1 MLQRTTKTRIIS
13 IILTVFLCITQCFAG
28 VPVVSAATN
37 TTIKQ
42 SNTTSNPTESPTAK
56 PANSSTAIPTNSPTA
71 IPTNSPTAIPTNT
84 PTAIPT
90 SSPSTTSGS
99 SITTDTPDAT
109 QTPSGPT
116 AQIRLMFTTDL
127 HGALTTTN
135 YETGSSKATGT
146 LARCATLIKQARAE
160 KHQNNTFLFDLG
172 DALYDYSTDYIF
184 EHDSTS
190 EQPIYSAMKSLGYD
204 AITLGNHEFDYN
216 LSYIQNQI
224 ANSGLQDICV
234 VSNVRYATTRK
245 HVWKENM
252 MLTRTVT
259 LSDGNTMDIKIG
271 IIGETQPGLSTKRS
285 KYTNT
290 LSTQD
295 IVESTQEQATALKA
309 AGADLI
315 VVLAHSG
322 VGTETPS
329 SGFSN
334 VGYAL
339 TKIPEVDVVLC
350 GHAHQYFPSNRAASA
365 KYYELSGVDK
375 ETGLANG
382 KNLIMVADKGAA
394 IGIADL
400 TISKSADSTLQIVD
414 RTSNIQEATANVD
427 VDNDINNNYMGTW
440 KNTFVATYS
449 NILGEISNPSSYNN
463 YFAALEDNSLI
474 QLINDAKM
482 TRALK
487 IINTSKTDYAKL
499 PVIAASTYIKSGS
512 DDDKEFVSFSDCFLE
527 SYLSNVQIYRTGI
540 FLYQISGKQ
549 LKEWMEWSASA
560 YQTTSEATTVS
571 SSSIDD
577 DEIDYSQTL
586 LQSNWNSNFSN
597 FYVFDG
603 VEYVIDTTVDP
614 RYDIAGNKISDNQR
628 ITSMTRNGVPISD
641 TDQFIIATNKLD
653 TSTNSLITEINAQ
666 KIYGAA
672 SLRWRT
678 VVKDYLEALSLNS
691 TLGDVADNNWH
702 VTTAK
707 NSSQVVKSALT
718 SETVAAK
725 KEWITGTAAVDSN
738 FIYYNIDMSK
748 ENTDD
753 TTGPN
758 IIATSLS
765 DELSHSA
772 VTVAVQ
778 THDRSG
784 VASVKYAK
792 GKYSK
797 TADIWQDA
805 ATISS
810 SFDCKENGI
819 YTILATDTI
828 GNKSVHYIRIQNINA
843 NTISTPI
850 VDTFTNRKTSI
861 TGTAPAKSTVY
872 IKISGGKTYSTTAT
886 ASGTFSCT
894 IPAQKADTLIYIYAV
909 DSSGRTSPRVTITV
923 SRTGPNKPTLNAV
936 NSNSKKVTG
945 NINDTFAYPILYVES
960 KNTVYVPE
968 TDGKALYKASSAY
981 DASTKIVE
989 VPCNVTSSGGFTITL
1004 PCYLSGETPVVLY
1017 TLDNSSRKSNNIS
1030 KKVVQKKPPKPS
1042 LATSYVSNGTTTVKV
1057 SCGERC
1063 TMYVKIDKKVYKHN
1077 SVTYDSSSHSYI
1089 YEIKIPKTN
1098 TGKKIKIYASN
1109 SVGNSAVISATRKET
1124 VPNTPTVSSVNL
1136 KTHTIKGKVH
1146 FIDADFKKSTLSKSR
1161 TKVYVKFS
1169 GKTYKAKVST
1179 KGTFTVTVPSL
1190 TSGKSYTIWAT
1201 NVNGT
1206 SPVGKK
1212 TAK

>member
-1 MLQRTTKTRIIS
+1 MLQHTTKSRILS

-28 VPVVSAATN
+28 IPVVSATTNAT
-37 TTIKQ
+37 TKP
-42 SNTTSNPTESPTAK
+42 SNTPSSPTPTSGSAISTDKPISSPTATASNT
-56 PANSSTAIPTNSPTA
+56 PDNTPSSEPEVTPEVTQEPSSPTA
-71 IPTNSPTAIPTNT
+71 QLRI
-84 PTAIPT
+84 
-90 SSPSTTSGS
+90 
-99 SITTDTPDAT
+99 
-109 QTPSGPT
+109 
-116 AQIRLMFTTDL
+116 MYTTDL

-146 LARCATLIKQARAE
+146 LARCSTLIKQARAE
-160 KHQNNTFLFDLG
+160 KSESNTFLFDLG

-190 EQPIYSAMKSLGYD
+190 VQPIYSAMKSLGYD

-234 VSNVRYATTRK
+234 VSNVRYATTQK

-259 LSDGNTMDIKIG
+259 LSDGSTMDIKIG

-285 KYTNT
+285 KYTNS

-295 IVESTQEQATALKA
+295 IVESTQEQATALKT

-322 VGTETPS
+322 VGTEAPS

-350 GHAHQYFPSNRAASA
+350 GHAHQYFPSNRTASA
-365 KYYELSGVDK
+365 KYYELSGIDK

-400 TISKSADSTLQIVD
+400 TVSRGVDSSLQIVD
-414 RTSNIQEATANVD
+414 RTSIIREATADVAVD
-427 VDNDINNNYMGTW
+427 EDINNNYMGTW

-463 YFAALEDNSLI
+463 YFAALEDNSLM

-482 TRALK
+482 NRALK
-487 IINTSKTDYAKL
+487 IINTSKTDYANF

-512 DDDKEFVSFSDCFLE
+512 DDDKEFVSFSDYFLE

-560 YQTTSEATTVS
+560 YQTTSTGTTVS
-571 SSSIDD
+571 SSAIY
-577 DEIDYSQTL
+577 DEEGDYSQTL
-586 LQSNWNSNFSN
+586 LQSDWNSNFSN

-603 VEYVIDTTVDP
+603 VEYVIDTTVGP

-628 ITSMTRNGVPISD
+628 ITSITRNGVAISD

-653 TSTNSLITEINAQ
+653 TTTNNLITEINAQ

-678 VVKDYLEALSLNS
+678 AVKDYLEALSLNS
-691 TLGDVADNNWH
+691 TLSDVADDNWH
-702 VTTAK
+702 VVTAQ

-718 SETVAAK
+718 SESVASQ
-725 KEWITGTAAVDSN
+725 KEWITDIAAVDSN

-748 ENTDD
+748 EHTSD

-758 IIATSLS
+758 IVATSLS
-765 DELSHSA
+765 DELSYSA

-784 VASVKYAK
+784 VANVQYAK
-792 GKYSK
+792 GKYTTK
-797 TADIWQDA
+797 ADIWQY
-805 ATISS
+805 ATTITT
-810 SFDCKENGI
+810 SFECKENGI
-819 YTILATDTI
+819 YTILATDTL
-828 GNKSVHYIRIQNINA
+828 GNRTVQYIRIQNINA
-843 NTISTPI
+843 NTISAPI

-861 TGTAPAKSTVY
+861 TGTAPAKSTVH
-872 IKISGGKTYSTTAT
+872 IKISGGKSYSTTAN
-886 ASGTFSCT
+886 ASGAFSCS
-894 IPAQKADTLIYIYAV
+894 IPAQKADTTIYIYAV

-923 SRTGPNKPTLNAV
+923 SRTGPNKPTLN
-936 NSNSKKVTG
+936 NIKSNSKKVTG
-945 NINDTFAYPILYVES
+945 NINDTFAYPVLYVED
-960 KNTVYVPE
+960 KNAVYVPE

-981 DASTKIVE
+981 DDAARIIE
-989 VPCNVTSSGGFTITL
+989 VPCKVTSSGAFTITL
-1004 PCYLSGETPVVLY
+1004 PGYLSGDTSVVLY
-1017 TLDNSSRKSNNIS
+1017 SLDNSSRKSNSVS
-1030 KKVVQKKPPKPS
+1030 KKVIQKKPPKPS

-1063 TMYVKIDKKVYKHN
+1063 TMHVKIDTKVYTH
-1077 SVTYDSSSHSYI
+1077 SSITYDSSSHSYI

-1098 TGKKIKIYASN
+1098 TGKKIKFYAKN
-1109 SVGNSAVISATRKET
+1109 SVGNSAVISAARKET
-1124 VPNTPTVSSVNL
+1124 VPNTPSVSSINL
-1136 KTHTIKGKVH
+1136 KNHTIKGKVH
-1146 FIDADFKKSTLSKSR
+1146 FIDSDFKKSTLSKSK
-1161 TKVYVKFS
+1161 TKVYVKV
-1169 GKTYKAKVST
+1169 GNKKYKAKIYRN
-1179 KGTFTVTVPSL
+1179 GTFTVKVPSL
-1190 TSGKSYTIWAT
+1190 VSKQSYTIWAT

-1206 SPVGKK
+1206 SPIGKK
-1212 TAK
+1212 TAN

>member
-1 MLQRTTKTRIIS
+1 MLQRTTKTRIFC

-28 VPVVSAATN
+28 IPVVSATPN
-37 TTIKQ
+37 TTEK
-42 SNTTSNPTESPTAK
+42 TTTATSSPRPT
-56 PANSSTAIPTNSPTA
+56 SSSAISTNK
-71 IPTNSPTAIPTNT
+71 
-84 PTAIPT
+84 PT
-90 SSPSTTSGS
+90 SSPTATPSNTQNTTTSSEPEITPEATAEVTQAPS
-99 SITTDTPDAT
+99 S
-109 QTPSGPT
+109 PT

-146 LARCATLIKQARAE
+146 LARCATLIKQGRAE
-160 KHQNNTFLFDLG
+160 KPENNTFLFDLG

-190 EQPIYSAMKSLGYD
+190 VQPIYSAMKSLGYD

-234 VSNVRYATTRK
+234 VSNVRYATTQK

-259 LSDGNTMDIKIG
+259 ASDGSTIDIKIG
-271 IIGETQPGLSTKRS
+271 IIGETQPTLSTKRS

-315 VVLAHSG
+315 VVLSHSG
-322 VGTETPS
+322 VGTEAPS

-334 VGYAL
+334 VSYAL
-339 TKIPEVDVVLC
+339 TKIPEVDVVLA
-350 GHAHQYFPSNRAASA
+350 GHAHQYFPSNRTASA

-382 KNLIMVADKGAA
+382 KNLIMIADKGAA

-400 TISKSADSTLQIVD
+400 TITRGADSSLQILD
-414 RTSNIQEATANVD
+414 RTSTIQETTADVA

-449 NILGEISNPSSYNN
+449 NILGEISDPSSYNN
-463 YFAALEDNSLI
+463 YFAALEDNSLM

-482 TRALK
+482 NRALK
-487 IINTSKTDYAKL
+487 IINTTKTDYANL

-512 DDDKEFVSFSDCFLE
+512 DDDKEFVSFSDYFLE

-560 YQTTSEATTVS
+560 YATTSEATTVS
-571 SSSIDD
+571 SSAIR
-577 DEIDYSQTL
+577 DEGIDYSQTL
-586 LQSNWNSNFSN
+586 LQSDWNSNFSN

-603 VEYVIDTTVDP
+603 VEYVIDTTVGP
-614 RYDIAGNKISDNQR
+614 RYDISGNKISDCQR
-628 ITSMTRNGVPISD
+628 ITSLTRNGVAISD
-641 TDQFIIATNKLD
+641 ADQFIIATNKLD
-653 TSTNSLITEINAQ
+653 TTTNNLITEINAQ
-666 KIYGAA
+666 KVYGAA

-678 VVKDYLEALSLNS
+678 VVKDYLENLSLNS
-691 TLGDVADNNWH
+691 TLGNVADNNWH
-702 VTTAK
+702 VITKK

-718 SETVAAK
+718 SETVASQ
-725 KEWITGTAAVDSN
+725 KEWITDIAAVDSN
-738 FIYYNIDMSK
+738 FIYYNVDMSK
-748 ENTDD
+748 ENTND

-758 IIATSLS
+758 IIATALS

-772 VTVAVQ
+772 VTVSVQ

-792 GKYSK
+792 GKYTT

-805 ATISS
+805 STINT
-810 SFDCKENGI
+810 SFECKENGI

-828 GNKSVHYIRIQNINA
+828 GNRTVYYVRIQNINA
-843 NTISTPI
+843 NTISAPI
-850 VDTFTNRKTSI
+850 VDTFTNRKTAI

-872 IKISGGKTYSTTAT
+872 IKISGGKTYSTTAN
-886 ASGTFSCT
+886 ASGAFSCN
-894 IPAQKADTLIYIYAV
+894 IPAQKADTTIYIYAV

-923 SRTGPNKPTLNAV
+923 SRTGPNKPTLHTI
-936 NSNSKKVTG
+936 NSNSQKVTG
-945 NINDTFAYPILYVES
+945 NIRDTFAYPVLYVES

-981 DASTKIVE
+981 DASAKIVE
-989 VPCNVTSSGGFTITL
+989 VPCNVTSSGAFTVTL
-1004 PCYLSGETPVVLY
+1004 PCYLPGETSVVLY
-1017 TLDNSSRKSNNIS
+1017 TLDNSSRKSNNVS

-1063 TMYVKIDKKVYKHN
+1063 TIHVKIDTKVYTHK
-1077 SVTYDSSSHSYI
+1077 SVSYDSDSHSYI

-1098 TGKKIKIYASN
+1098 TGKKIKFYASN
-1109 SVGNSAVISATRKET
+1109 SVGNSAVVTAARKET
-1124 VPNTPTVSSVNL
+1124 VPNTPTISSINL
-1136 KTHTIKGKVH
+1136 KKHTIKGKVH
-1146 FIDADFKKSTLSKSR
+1146 FIDSDFNKSTLSKSK
-1161 TKVYVKFS
+1161 TKVYVKVN
-1169 GKTYKAKVST
+1169 GKKYKAKVSA

-1190 TSGKSYTIWAT
+1190 ASGQSFTIWAT

-1206 SPVGKK
+1206 SPVGKR